1 MERLATSRPWG
12 RTPGEW
18 LRRSLLLAWLGA
30 LTAGLVACGF
40 ALRQAGDFAFRTLY
54 PNFPAQSAMGV
65 ELRRNLVG
73 TGRITLIEDPRRMLE
88 ADVILDLSQETRRQV
103 VVGMNAS
110 GQVREMQLRLSVVLR
125 LRTPQGQDLI
135 EPVTLEQQRDL
146 NFSETAALSKDIE
159 QAMIYRDM
167 QSEIVHQIMRR
178 IATVRMPGPRS

>member
-1 MERLATSRPWG
+1 MNAPARFTRTG
-12 RTPGEW
+12 REALGAW
-18 LRRSLLLAWLGA
+18 LRRALLLTLLPA
-30 LTAGLVACGF
+30 LVACGF
-40 ALRQAGDFAFRTLY
+40 ALRQSGDFAFRTLY
-54 PNFPAQSAMGV
+54 PNFPTQSAMGV
-65 ELRRNLVG
+65 ELRRNLDG
-73 TGRITLIEDPRRMLE
+73 TGRLTLIDDPQRMLE
-88 ADVILDLSQETRRQV
+88 TDAILDLSQETRRQV

-159 QAMIYRDM
+159 QAMLYRDM

-178 IATVRMPGPRS
+178 IATVRMPAKRP